1 MADEA
6 LMSAALARSQSFH
19 TFNTPHTALNKYGNN
34 LECRVCE
41 DGFSLGGDKVPRLLF
56 CGHTLC
62 HACLLR
68 LPTHDNN
75 IHCPFD
81 RQPTPIGASGVW
93 GLKKNFAL
101 LELLERLSLSR
112 SDAVLLPEVL
122 IKQRELGISCDEDED
137 HLAVVYCT
145 VCASHLCLECSERTH
160 STRTLHKHK
169 RIPLSEKPREK
180 PRCADHSFHPV
191 EFVCLEEGCQAAPL
205 MCFICKDYKHTKHKH
220 ILLEQEAERIRSS
233 INTAIQNIKR
243 VAQELTD
250 SAHKL
255 ESVARQLE
263 GASNDVGPAEVD
275 TGGTAAEARAR
286 VSQYFAQLR
295 DQLNRQE
302 TQAMTVLDA
311 HVRERLCSIRQ
322 QQEDMTTLL
331 SQMVAVVVDGERAI
345 QQDDGRLIVASQD
358 LSARLA
364 HVTSQEQQLAQLASL
379 VPDPAIPITF
389 TKDNRIHIGAR
400 IEMRVVTLGLDGAG
414 KTSILFK
421 LKQDEFVSTIPT
433 IGFNVETI
441 EYKNFKFTVW
451 DVGGQPKLRPLW
463 RHYYFNTQAVIFVV
477 DATDV
482 DRLLEAQSE
491 LTKLMTERE
500 LKDASLLIFANK
512 EIFKMD
518 NTQSYPSKKHEPDND
533 SGLGSVVAKHY
544 NSIEDKGVKERSKSR
559 IFFMR
564 NSNNWIKSY
573 LINYCLEQIRDRQ
586 VDDYPISALDLGCG
600 KGGDLLKWQKGNIRH
615 LVCADIAETS
625 LDQCKERHELNKKKG
640 RGKGFTAEF
649 ILADC
654 TKKRIKPLLENPNKQ
669 VDLVS
674 CQFAFHYCFESLN
687 QAETMLRNV
696 SENLKKGGYFVATIP
711 NAYEIITRL
720 KSSRG
725 RSFGNEVY
733 QIEFPED
740 RPENPPLFGDRYNFF
755 LEGAVNCPE
764 FLVHPPTLEKLAKKW
779 GLQQLWSRDFAT
791 VYNDALK
798 DQECQH
804 LLNVMKALENFPDE
818 VEQVTETDGE
828 YKHAREYLSS
838 KSGVELVRTLSKSE
852 WEAMCLYRACIF
864 KKVN

>member
-1 MADEA
+1 MEMAEET

-19 TFNTPHTALNKYGNN
+19 TFNTPQNSTNKSGNN

-122 IKQRELGISCDEDED
+122 VKQKELGISCDEDED
-137 HLAVVYCT
+137 HLAVLYCT

-160 STRTLHKHK
+160 ATRTLHKHK

-180 PRCADHSFHPV
+180 PRCVDHSFHPV
-191 EFVCLEEGCQAAPL
+191 EFVCLEEECQAAPL

-220 ILLEQEAERIRSS
+220 VLLEQEAERIRST
-233 INTAIQNIKR
+233 INAAIQHIKR

-263 GASNDVGPAEVD
+263 GPAPE
-275 TGGTAAEARAR
+275 TAALEMSPGGTAEEARAR
-286 VSQYFAQLR
+286 VKQYFAQLR
-295 DQLNRQE
+295 DQLTRQE
-302 TQAMTVLDA
+302 SQAMTVLDA
-311 HVRERLCSIRQ
+311 HIRERLCSIRQ
-322 QQEDMTTLL
+322 QQEDMTTLF
-331 SQMVAVVVDGERAI
+331 SQMVTVVVDGERAI
-345 QQDDGRLIVASQD
+345 QQDDGRLIMASQD

-364 HVTSQEQQLAQLASL
+364 HVTSQEQQLANLASL

-482 DRLLEAQSE
+482 DRLVEAQSE

-512 EIFKMD
+512 ENCD
-518 NTQSYPSKKHEPDND
+518 
-533 SGLGSVVAKHY
+533 GALGVA
-544 NSIEDKGVKERSKSR
+544 
-559 IFFMR
+559 
-564 NSNNWIKSY
+564 
-573 LINYCLEQIRDRQ
+573 
-586 VDDYPISALDLGCG
+586 AL
-600 KGGDLLKWQKGNIRH
+600 
-615 LVCADIAETS
+615 T
-625 LDQCKERHELNKKKG
+625 
-640 RGKGFTAEF
+640 
-649 ILADC
+649 
-654 TKKRIKPLLENPNKQ
+654 
-669 VDLVS
+669 
-674 CQFAFHYCFESLN
+674 ESLGVHK
-687 QAETMLRNV
+687 LC
-696 SENLKKGGYFVATIP
+696 L
-711 NAYEIITRL
+711 
-720 KSSRG
+720 G
-725 RSFGNEVY
+725 RSWHIQPCDAQSGMGLHQGLDWLARQLVPSEV
-733 QIEFPED
+733 
-740 RPENPPLFGDRYNFF
+740 
-755 LEGAVNCPE
+755 
-764 FLVHPPTLEKLAKKW
+764 
-779 GLQQLWSRDFAT
+779 
-791 VYNDALK
+791 
-798 DQECQH
+798 
-804 LLNVMKALENFPDE
+804 LNSA
-818 VEQVTETDGE
+818 G
-828 YKHAREYLSS
+828 
-838 KSGVELVRTLSKSE
+838 
-852 WEAMCLYRACIF
+852 
-864 KKVN
+864 

>member
-1 MADEA
+1 MAAEA
-6 LMSAALARSQSFH
+6 LISAKSQSFH
-19 TFNTPHTALNKYGNN
+19 TFNTPQITASKCGNN

-81 RQPTPIGASGVW
+81 RQPTPISASGVW

-112 SDAVLLPEVL
+112 SNAALLPEVL
-122 IKQRELGISCDEDED
+122 VKQRELGISCDEDEE
-137 HLAVVYCT
+137 HLAVLYCT

-160 STRTLHKHK
+160 ATRTLHKHK

-220 ILLEQEAERIRSS
+220 MLLEQEAERIRATIS
-233 INTAIQNIKR
+233 TALQHIKR

-255 ESVARQLE
+255 EVVARKLE
-263 GASNDVGPAEVD
+263 GGRAGD
-275 TGGTAAEARAR
+275 TPSEADEEGTVEEARVR
-286 VSQYFAQLR
+286 VRQYFAQLR
-295 DQLNRQE
+295 EQLSRQE
-302 TQAMTVLDA
+302 SQAKKALEA

-322 QQEDMTTLL
+322 QQEDLATLL
-331 SQMVAVVVDGERAI
+331 SQMVAVVVDGERAV
-345 QQDDGRLIVASQD
+345 QHDDGRLIMAFRD
-358 LSARLA
+358 LSARMA
-364 HVTSQEQQLAQLASL
+364 HVTSQEQQLAQLLAL
-379 VPDPAIPITF
+379 TPDPAIPITF

-451 DVGGQPKLRPLW
+451 DVGGQLKLRPLW

-482 DRLLEAQSE
+482 ERLPEAQTE

-512 EIFKMD
+512 E
-518 NTQSYPSKKHEPDND
+518 NCEH
-533 SGLGSVVAKHY
+533 
-544 NSIEDKGVKERSKSR
+544 
-559 IFFMR
+559 
-564 NSNNWIKSY
+564 
-573 LINYCLEQIRDRQ
+573 
-586 VDDYPISALDLGCG
+586 ALDMPTLTDSLGLHKLC
-600 KGGDLLKWQKGNIRH
+600 L
-615 LVCADIAETS
+615 
-625 LDQCKERHELNKKKG
+625 
-640 RGKGFTAEF
+640 
-649 ILADC
+649 
-654 TKKRIKPLLENPNKQ
+654 
-669 VDLVS
+669 
-674 CQFAFHYCFESLN
+674 
-687 QAETMLRNV
+687 
-696 SENLKKGGYFVATIP
+696 
-711 NAYEIITRL
+711 
-720 KSSRG
+720 G
-725 RSFGNEVY
+725 RSWHIQPCDAQSGTGLHQGLDWLARQLVPSEV
-733 QIEFPED
+733 
-740 RPENPPLFGDRYNFF
+740 
-755 LEGAVNCPE
+755 
-764 FLVHPPTLEKLAKKW
+764 
-779 GLQQLWSRDFAT
+779 
-791 VYNDALK
+791 
-798 DQECQH
+798 
-804 LLNVMKALENFPDE
+804 LNSA
-818 VEQVTETDGE
+818 G
-828 YKHAREYLSS
+828 
-838 KSGVELVRTLSKSE
+838 
-852 WEAMCLYRACIF
+852 
-864 KKVN
+864 

>member
-1 MADEA
+1 MAEEA

-19 TFNTPHTALNKYGNN
+19 TFNTPQITASKCGNN
-34 LECRVCE
+34 QLECRVCE

-81 RQPTPIGASGVW
+81 RQPTPISASGVW

-112 SDAVLLPEVL
+112 SNTALLPEVL

-137 HLAVVYCT
+137 HLAVLYCT

-160 STRTLHKHK
+160 ATRTLHKHK

-180 PRCADHSFHPV
+180 PRCVDHSFHPV
-191 EFVCLEEGCQAAPL
+191 EFVCLEEECQAAPL

-220 ILLEQEAERIRSS
+220 MLLEQEAERIRTTIS
-233 INTAIQNIKR
+233 AALQHIKR

-255 ESVARQLE
+255 EGVARQLE
-263 GASNDVGPAEVD
+263 GGPGD
-275 TGGTAAEARAR
+275 NLPSDSDSSRGTAEEARVR

-295 DQLNRQE
+295 EQLNRQE
-302 TQAMTVLDA
+302 SQAMTALDA

-322 QQEDMTTLL
+322 QQEDLATLL
-331 SQMVAVVVDGERAI
+331 SQMVAVVVDGERAV
-345 QQDDGRLIVASQD
+345 QHDDGRLIMAFRD
-358 LSARLA
+358 LSARMA
-364 HVTSQEQQLAQLASL
+364 HVTSQEQQLAQLLAL
-379 VPDPAIPITF
+379 APDPAIPITF

-451 DVGGQPKLRPLW
+451 DVGGQLKLRPLW

-482 DRLLEAQSE
+482 ERLPEAQTE

-512 EIFKMD
+512 ENSEHALGMPAL
-518 NTQSYPSKKHEPDND
+518 TD
-533 SGLGSVVAKHY
+533 SLGLHKLCLGTLMAHPTLRRPVWHGSPPRAGLAG
-544 NSIEDKGVKERSKSR
+544 SATCPFRSPQLCR
-559 IFFMR
+559 
-564 NSNNWIKSY
+564 
-573 LINYCLEQIRDRQ
+573 LIIQRC
-586 VDDYPISALDLGCG
+586 
-600 KGGDLLKWQKGNIRH
+600 
-615 LVCADIAETS
+615 
-625 LDQCKERHELNKKKG
+625 
-640 RGKGFTAEF
+640 
-649 ILADC
+649 
-654 TKKRIKPLLENPNKQ
+654 
-669 VDLVS
+669 
-674 CQFAFHYCFESLN
+674 
-687 QAETMLRNV
+687 
-696 SENLKKGGYFVATIP
+696 
-711 NAYEIITRL
+711 
-720 KSSRG
+720 
-725 RSFGNEVY
+725 
-733 QIEFPED
+733 
-740 RPENPPLFGDRYNFF
+740 FF
-755 LEGAVNCPE
+755 LSPKC
-764 FLVHPPTLEKLAKKW
+764 
-779 GLQQLWSRDFAT
+779 S
-791 VYNDALK
+791 
-798 DQECQH
+798 
-804 LLNVMKALENFPDE
+804 E
-818 VEQVTETDGE
+818 V
-828 YKHAREYLSS
+828 
-838 KSGVELVRTLSKSE
+838 VEVLRCVG
-852 WEAMCLYRACIF
+852 
-864 KKVN
+864 